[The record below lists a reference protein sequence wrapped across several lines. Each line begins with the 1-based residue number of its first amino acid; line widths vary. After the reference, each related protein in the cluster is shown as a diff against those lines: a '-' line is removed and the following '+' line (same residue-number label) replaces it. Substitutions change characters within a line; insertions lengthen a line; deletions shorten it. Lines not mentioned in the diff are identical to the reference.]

1 MHSGSLHSLCK
12 PMGAPILHCF
22 LTVADYGLF
31 KITRLE
37 TDFTLTPSQ
46 VLSPTISP
54 MSLYGLISQLVL
66 RHNFS
71 LWLMQKLHM
80 DVILICL
87 HTFVPLE
94 WFSDAHLDGKK
105 LLGPFKED
113 VPIDWKWNWNRTWGF
128 PAHRGW
134 LLWKTLFT
142 LEGEPEAGVFLQ
154 PIVPF
159 VLRPSLGNHS
169 QRAVVIPQFRA
180 KLVNLPPPLVPSSY
194 CLSPPPLFFLLHFL
208 HIGNFPAPSERTS
221 DCAPHTYRHIHT
233 PPISPV

>member
-1 MHSGSLHSLCK
+1 
-12 PMGAPILHCF
+12 
-22 LTVADYGLF
+22 
-31 KITRLE
+31 
-37 TDFTLTPSQ
+37 
-46 VLSPTISP
+46 
-54 MSLYGLISQLVL
+54 
-66 RHNFS
+66 
-71 LWLMQKLHM
+71 MQKLHM
-80 DVILICL
+80 DMILICL

-194 CLSPPPLFFLLHFL
+194 CLPPPLFFFLLHFL